1 MRKIFTTS
9 SLLALFIA
17 GAGVA
22 SAQSALQVADFE
34 NLDLAP
40 ESYWVGDTEDE
51 DYDWGSFTS
60 GSFEFANFYMA
71 DYGSWAFYGYS
82 NLTSTEYTG
91 GYALDQQM
99 MNCVGSGHDSSTFGI
114 GYCDAY
120 WGPSVITI
128 PDFPEGVQVNGMW
141 VTNTAWVVDAIL
153 NGDGMSDAFAT
164 GDYLKLT
171 ITGTDADGDTK
182 SVDFYLADYRSENT
196 DDHYYVKEWRY
207 FDLSSLGE
215 VVKLVPSIE
224 STKKNSYGMT
234 TPAYFS
240 FDDLGAV
247 NTQSGIE
254 NVAAD
259 LDVRV
264 AVADGIATV
273 TSAVAD
279 FEVEAV
285 SVTGI
290 RAAAVSSNGVASVRL
305 PAAGVNIV
313 RVVSGTAT
321 KVVKVINF

>member
-1 MRKIFTTS
+1 MRKIFTPS
-9 SLLALFIA
+9 SLLALFLA

-22 SAQSALQVADFE
+22 SAQSSLQVADFE
-34 NLDLAP
+34 NLNLAP

-60 GSFEFANFYMA
+60 GSFEFVNFYMA

-82 NLTSTEYTG
+82 NLTSTDYTG

-120 WGPSVITI
+120 WGPATVNI
-128 PDFPEGVQVNGMW
+128 PDFEEGVQVNGMW

-153 NGDGMSDAFAT
+153 NGDGISGAFTT

-171 ITGTDADGDTK
+171 ITGTDAADATK
-182 SVDFYLADYRSENT
+182 SVDFYLADYRSENP
-196 DDHYYVKEWRY
+196 DEHYYVKEWRY

-215 VVKLVPSIE
+215 VVKLVASME
-224 STKKNSYGMT
+224 SSKKNSYGMT

-247 NTQSGIE
+247 NNQSGIE

-259 LDVRV
+259 IDVRV

-290 RAAAVSSNGVASVRL
+290 RVAASSVNGVARVQL
-305 PAAGVNIV
+305 PATGVNIV
-313 RVVSGTAT
+313 RVTNGATT
-321 KVVKVINF
+321 KVVKVINR

>member
-1 MRKIFTTS
+1 MRKIFTPS
-9 SLLALFIA
+9 SLLALFLA

-22 SAQSALQVADFE
+22 SAQSSLQVADFE
-34 NLDLAP
+34 NLNLAP

-60 GSFEFANFYMA
+60 GSFEFVNFYMA

-82 NLTSTEYTG
+82 NLTSTDYTG

-120 WGPSVITI
+120 WGPATVNI
-128 PDFPEGVQVNGMW
+128 PDFEEGVQVNGMW

-153 NGDGMSDAFAT
+153 NGDGISGAFTT

-171 ITGTDADGDTK
+171 ITGTDAADATK
-182 SVDFYLADYRSENT
+182 SVDFYLADYRSENP
-196 DDHYYVKEWRY
+196 DEHYYVKEWRY

-215 VVKLVPSIE
+215 VVKLVASME
-224 STKKNSYGMT
+224 SSKKNSYGMT

-247 NTQSGIE
+247 NNQSGIE

-259 LDVRV
+259 IDVRV

-290 RAAAVSSNGVASVRL
+290 RAAASSVNGVARVQL
-305 PAAGVNIV
+305 PATGVNIV
-313 RVVSGTAT
+313 RVTNGATT
-321 KVVKVINF
+321 KVVKVINR

>member
-1 MRKIFTTS
+1 MRKIFTLS
-9 SLLALFIA
+9 SLVALFIA
-17 GAGVA
+17 GAGAA

-34 NLDLAP
+34 NLSLAP

-60 GSFEFANFYMA
+60 GSFEFTNFYMA

-91 GYALDQQM
+91 GYSLDQQM
-99 MNCVGSGHDSSTFGI
+99 RNCVGGGHDSATFGI

-120 WGPSVITI
+120 WGPAVINI
-128 PDFPEGVQVNGMW
+128 PDFEEGVEVNGMW

-153 NGDGMSDAFAT
+153 NGDGMSGPFAA

-171 ITGTDADGDTK
+171 ITGTDASDGTK
-182 SVDFYLADYRSENT
+182 SVDFYLADYRSENP
-196 DDHYYVKEWRY
+196 DDHYYVKDWCY
-207 FDLSSLGE
+207 FDLSPLGK
-215 VVKLVPSIE
+215 VVKLVASME
-224 STKKNSYGMT
+224 STKKNSFGMT
-234 TPAYFS
+234 TPTFFS

-247 NTQSGIE
+247 NNQSGIE

-259 LDVRV
+259 IDVSV
-264 AVADGIATV
+264 TVADGVATV
-273 TSAVAD
+273 TSTAAD

-290 RAAAVSSNGVASVRL
+290 RAAASSVNGVARIDL
-305 PAAGVNIV
+305 PATGVNIV
-313 RVVSGTAT
+313 RVTNGTTT
-321 KVVKVINF
+321 KIVKVINR

>member
-1 MRKIFTTS
+1 MRKIFTPS
-9 SLLALFIA
+9 SLLALFLA

-22 SAQSALQVADFE
+22 SAQSSLQVADFE
-34 NLDLAP
+34 NLNLAP

-60 GSFEFANFYMA
+60 GSFEFVNFYMA

-82 NLTSTEYTG
+82 NLTSTDYTG

-120 WGPSVITI
+120 WGPATVNI
-128 PDFPEGVQVNGMW
+128 PDFEEGVQVNGMW

-153 NGDGMSDAFAT
+153 NGDGISGAFTT

-171 ITGTDADGDTK
+171 ITGTDAADATK
-182 SVDFYLADYRSENT
+182 SVDFYLADYRSENP
-196 DDHYYVKEWRY
+196 DEHYYVKEWRY

-215 VVKLVPSIE
+215 VVKLVASME
-224 STKKNSYGMT
+224 SSKKNSYGMT

-247 NTQSGIE
+247 NNQSGIE

-259 LDVRV
+259 IDVRV

-290 RAAAVSSNGVASVRL
+290 RAAASSVNGVARVQL
-305 PAAGVNIV
+305 PATGVNIV
-313 RVVSGTAT
+313 RVTSGATT
-321 KVVKVINF
+321 KVVKVINR

>member
-1 MRKIFTTS
+1 MRKIFTPS
-9 SLLALFIA
+9 SLLALFLA

-22 SAQSALQVADFE
+22 SAQSSLQVADFE
-34 NLDLAP
+34 NLNLAP

-60 GSFEFANFYMA
+60 GSFEFVNFYMA

-82 NLTSTEYTG
+82 NLTSTDYTG
-91 GYALDQQM
+91 GYALNQQM

-120 WGPSVITI
+120 WGPATVNI
-128 PDFPEGVQVNGMW
+128 PDFEEGVQVNGMW

-153 NGDGMSDAFAT
+153 NGDGISGAFTT

-171 ITGTDADGDTK
+171 ITGTDAADATK
-182 SVDFYLADYRSENT
+182 SVDFYLADYRSENP
-196 DDHYYVKEWRY
+196 DEHYYVKEWRY

-215 VVKLVPSIE
+215 VVKLVASME
-224 STKKNSYGMT
+224 SSKKNSYGMT

-247 NTQSGIE
+247 NNQSGIE

-259 LDVRV
+259 IDVRV

-273 TSAVAD
+273 TSAIAD

-290 RAAAVSSNGVASVRL
+290 RAAASSVNGVARIDL
-305 PAAGVNIV
+305 PATGVNIV
-313 RVVSGTAT
+313 RVTNGTTT
-321 KVVKVINF
+321 KIVKVINR

>member
-1 MRKIFTTS
+1 M
-9 SLLALFIA
+9 ALFVAA

-22 SAQSALQVADFE
+22 SAQSSLQVADFE

-51 DYDWGSFTS
+51 DYDSGSFTS
-60 GSFEFANFYMA
+60 GSFEFANFYMSE
-71 DYGSWAFYGYS
+71 YGSWAFYGYS

-91 GYALDQQM
+91 GYALVQQM
-99 MNCVGSGHDSSTFGI
+99 RNCVGSGHDSSTFGI

-120 WGPSVITI
+120 WGPSEITI

-153 NGDGMSDAFAT
+153 NGDGMSGPFAA

-171 ITGTDADGDTK
+171 ITGTDAAGATK
-182 SVDFYLADYRSENT
+182 SVDFYLADYRSENP

-224 STKKNSYGMT
+224 STKKNNFGTT
-234 TPAYFS
+234 TPTYFA

-247 NTQSGIE
+247 NNQSGIE

-259 LDVRV
+259 LDVRI

-290 RAAAVSSNGVASVRL
+290 RAAASSVNGIARIDL
-305 PAAGVNIV
+305 PATGVNIL
-313 RVVSGTAT
+313 RVTNGATT
-321 KVVKVINF
+321 KVVKVINR